1 MFVKLSCK
9 IADRLEHCGI
19 ISKSNRTLYEYGLR
33 QMFATIL
40 NILTMLLIGFIMG
53 LAVPAM
59 VYTIA
64 YIPLRV
70 YAGGYHASTP
80 QRCWAFSAIMLWI
93 ALCIVKYTPQM
104 YFWVITTLSLIACIV
119 VCLSY
124 SSNCCDDNRS
134 RCSNPA
140 VCLSLQTICSGIG
153 NRMVFSG
160 SDVAVG
166 KRKECF

>member
-1 MFVKLSCK
+1 M
-9 IADRLEHCGI
+9 
-19 ISKSNRTLYEYGLR
+19 
-33 QMFATIL
+33 
-40 NILTMLLIGFIMG
+40 
-53 LAVPAM
+53 P
-59 VYTIA
+59 
-64 YIPLRV
+64 
-70 YAGGYHASTP
+70 GGYHASTP

-93 ALCIVKYTPQM
+93 ALCIVKYTPQT
-104 YFWVITTLSLIACIV
+104 YFLGDYNIV
-119 VCLSY
+119 VDRLHRCFLLSPVDDRNKRLDEKRTSCLSY

-153 NRMVFSG
+153 SRMVFSG